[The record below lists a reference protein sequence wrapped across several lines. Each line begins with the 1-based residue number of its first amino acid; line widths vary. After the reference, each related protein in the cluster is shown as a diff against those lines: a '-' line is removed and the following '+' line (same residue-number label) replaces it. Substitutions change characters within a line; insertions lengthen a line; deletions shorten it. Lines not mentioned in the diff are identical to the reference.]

1 MLYLAVG
8 MPRAGSAR
16 HYRLIHDLV
25 VSNGGKVS
33 LDIRNKNKLNQH
45 ILTEVNCNIG
55 IVNYKRVIP
64 LLPYTI
70 KDDVVIK
77 THSGSTRFYD
87 LISRLGL
94 AKSLYVYRDPRAA
107 ALSAHNFG
115 MSKLAQGMK
124 NKAFTDLT
132 TIEKAIDFIAVY
144 VDIWKEWSAKEG
156 VLVQRF
162 EDILADYEA
171 EALKIVDFLGVDPE
185 AQSTLEVIGRYA
197 SNKSAEDVRGL
208 HFYKGEPERFR
219 TEMTPTQLALCEEKF
234 GDEIIK
240 MGYEL

>member
-25 VSNGGKVS
+25 VSNGGAVS
-33 LDIRNKNKLNQH
+33 LDIRNKNKLNQR

-55 IVNYKRVIP
+55 IVNFKRVMP
-64 LLPYTI
+64 LLPYTFG
-70 KDDVVIK
+70 KDVVIK
-77 THSGSTRFYD
+77 THSGSTKFYD
-87 LISRLGL
+87 MVSDLGL

-115 MSKLAQGMK
+115 MSKLEHGMK
-124 NKAFTDLT
+124 NKAFTELT
-132 TIEKAIDFIAVY
+132 TIEKAIDFIAEY
-144 VDIWKEWSAKEG
+144 VEIWKEWSSKEG

-162 EDILADYEA
+162 EDLLADYET
-171 EALKIVDFLGVDPE
+171 EAMKIVKFLGVDPE
-185 AQSTLEVIGRYA
+185 AQSTLDVIATYA
-197 SNKSAEDVRGL
+197 SNKSAENIRGL
-208 HFYKGEPERFR
+208 HFFKGEPERFR
-219 TEMTPTQLALCEEKF
+219 TEMTADQLALCEEKF
-234 GDEIIK
+234 GDEIVK